1 MASLDSERK
10 KRIRKRKMKLCVFL
24 FFLSLIIT
32 PYLIYLIDCLLGA
45 KKINFVS
52 TLVCYKLIFS
62 SKVFLQLFFLL
73 EISVLLYFVFYLL
86 EDHQKIGTTKM
97 QKITDTIEIPVAV
110 GQGQHG
116 TARFLNKEEKESLF
130 KIVEYE
136 PQKCMSKEDLG
147 NLGVVVG
154 MEKKK
159 NEEIISCIDDD
170 IHSIIIGATR
180 SGKSRGIIL
189 ESIWMRGKTGG
200 SMIVSDPKGEL
211 FTYTNEY
218 LKEQGYDVIPLDFR
232 QPLKSKKYNYLG
244 EINQAVDEGDIPKAI
259 DQTWDLVSVLVGQ
272 PKGEPLWTNGESAVI
287 AAAILA
293 VAMEAPKDRR
303 NMTNVY
309 YFLSNMC
316 KQKDEFS
323 EMPITKYFQTL
334 DEAHP
339 ARGVFSVAELSP
351 ERTRASF
358 FGSALATLRLF
369 TNWNI
374 ADMTSTSEFTLKDI
388 GRKPTA
394 LFIIIPDEKQTLYSL
409 VSIFVSQAYM
419 SLVELANLCGGR
431 IPNSVEFLLD
441 EFGNF
446 PTIPGFGS
454 MLSVGAGRGLR
465 FNLVLQDYQQLEKN
479 YKEDCENIKGNCVVT
494 IYLKTP
500 TPKTLEELSKRT
512 GTYTVQSA
520 SVSDSM
526 NHKGKSSSFSSS
538 VNMQS
543 RALLTSD
550 EIGRIE
556 RPYSLIFFA
565 GTYPSIFYAPDLSQY
580 YANKELGLGDKKHNQ
595 KVIMERDEKRE
606 KRDLQEIKLWKIW
619 NEFEQKEEKQERISF
634 L

>member
-1 MASLDSERK
+1 MASLDAERK

-32 PYLIYLIDCLLGA
+32 PYLIYLMDCLLGV

-62 SKVFLQLFFLL
+62 SGIFLQLFFLL
-73 EISVLLYFVFYLL
+73 EILVVLYLVFYLF
-86 EDHQKIGTTKM
+86 EDHQKIGMTKM
-97 QKITDTIEIPVAV
+97 QKITDTIEIPVAI

-116 TARFLNKEEKESLF
+116 TARFLNEQEKESLF
-130 KIVEYE
+130 KSIKYE
-136 PQKCMSKEDLG
+136 PQKDVKKE
-147 NLGVVVG
+147 NLGLVVG
-154 MEKKK
+154 MEKQK
-159 NEEIISCIDDD
+159 ETEIISCIADD

-200 SMIVSDPKGEL
+200 SMIISDPKGEL
-211 FTYTNEY
+211 YLYTNQY
-218 LKEQGYDVIPLDFR
+218 LKEQGYNVIPLDFR

-244 EINQAVDEGDIPKAI
+244 NINQSIDQGDIPKAI
-259 DQTWDLVSVLVGQ
+259 DQTWDLVSVLVGE

-293 VAMEAPKDRR
+293 VAMEAPKECR

-323 EMPITKYFQTL
+323 EMPITKYFRQL
-334 DEAHP
+334 DETHP

-358 FGSALATLRLF
+358 FSSALATLRLF

-374 ADMTSTSEFTLKDI
+374 ADMTSDLEFDLKDI
-388 GRKPTA
+388 GKKPTA
-394 LFIIIPDEKQTLYSL
+394 LFIIIPDEKKTLYSL

-419 SLVELANLCGGR
+419 SLVELANECGGR
-431 IPNSVEFLLD
+431 VPNTVEFLLD

-500 TPKTLEELSKRT
+500 TQKTLEELSKRT

-520 SVSDSM
+520 SMSDST

-543 RALLTSD
+543 RALLTAD

-556 RPYSLIFFA
+556 RPYSLIFFS
-565 GTYPSIFYAPDLSQY
+565 GTYPSIFHAPDLSQY
-580 YANKELGLGDKKHNQ
+580 HANKELGLGDKKHNE
-595 KVIMERDEKRE
+595 KIILERDQKRE
-606 KRDLQEIKLWKIW
+606 KRELQEIKLWKIW
-619 NEFEQKEEKQERISF
+619 NEFEEDKGEKHERVSF

>member
-1 MASLDSERK
+1 MASLDAERK
-10 KRIRKRKMKLCVFL
+10 KRIRKRKRKFCIFL
-24 FFLSLIIT
+24 FLLNLMFT
-32 PYLIYLIDCLLGA
+32 PYLIHCMDCLLQG
-45 KKINFVS
+45 KEINFVS
-52 TLVCYKLIFS
+52 IFVCYRSIFS
-62 SKVFLQLFFLL
+62 SQILLQVFLLL
-73 EISVLLYFVFYLL
+73 EIIVIVYLIFYLL
-86 EDHQKIGTTKM
+86 EDHQKIGLTKM
-97 QKITDTIEIPVAV
+97 QKVTDTIEIPVAV

-116 TARFLNKEEKESLF
+116 TARFLNEKEKEKLF
-130 KIVEYE
+130 EIVQYE
-136 PQKCMSKEDLG
+136 PAKKDHFKT
-147 NLGVVVG
+147 NLGLVIG
-154 MEKKK
+154 MKKEKEK
-159 NEEIISCIDDD
+159 EYISCIEDD

-200 SMIVSDPKGEL
+200 SMIISDPKGEL
-211 FTYTNEY
+211 FLYTNEY
-218 LKEQGYDVIPLDFR
+218 LKKQGYDVIPLDFR

-244 EINQAVDEGDIPKAI
+244 NINQAIDQGDIPKAI
-259 DQTWDLVSVLVGQ
+259 DQTWDLVSVIVGE

-293 VAMEAPKDRR
+293 VAMEAPKECR

-323 EMPITKYFQTL
+323 EMPITKYFRTL
-334 DEAHP
+334 DETHP

-374 ADMTSTSEFTLKDI
+374 ADMTSNSEFDLKDI
-388 GRKPTA
+388 GKKPTA
-394 LFIIIPDEKQTLYSL
+394 LFVIIPDEKKTLYSL
-409 VSIFVSQAYM
+409 VSILVNQAYM
-419 SLVELANLCGGR
+419 TLVELANECGGR
-431 IPNSVEFLLD
+431 VPNTVEFLLD

-465 FNLVLQDYQQLEKN
+465 FSLVLQDYQQLEKN

-520 SVSDSM
+520 SVSDSA
-526 NHKGKSSSFSSS
+526 NDKGKSSSFSSS

-543 RALLTSD
+543 RALLTPD
-550 EIGRIE
+550 EIGRID
-556 RPYSLIFFA
+556 RPYSLVFFA
-565 GTYPSIFYAPDLSQY
+565 GTYPGVFHAPDLSQY
-580 YANKELGLGDKKHNQ
+580 YANQELGLGDKKHN
-595 KVIMERDEKRE
+595 KKIILEREEKRA
-606 KRDLQEIKLWKIW
+606 KRQLQTMQLWKIW
-619 NEFEQKEEKQERISF
+619 NEFEETEEEKQERVSF